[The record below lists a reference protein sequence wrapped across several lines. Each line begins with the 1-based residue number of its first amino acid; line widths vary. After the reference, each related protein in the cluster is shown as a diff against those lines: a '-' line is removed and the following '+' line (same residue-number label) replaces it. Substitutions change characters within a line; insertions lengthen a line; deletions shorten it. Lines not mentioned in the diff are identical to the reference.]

1 MLPNVFTPC
10 ASTLGGLLIGTSA
23 VLMLALLGRIAGV
36 SGIVGGLLSAHPRDR
51 SWRGAFA
58 LGLLVGGFVLAASF
72 PAQFAPVPG
81 HGVGRLVLAG
91 LLVGVGTRLGG
102 GCTSGHGVCGLSR
115 LSKRSLVATATF
127 MGVAMLTVAVAG
139 GAA

>member
-1 MLPNVFTPC
+1 MLPNVFTPG
-10 ASTLGGLLIGTSA
+10 ASTLGGLLIGSSA

-36 SGIVGGLLSAHPRDR
+36 SGIVGGLLLARPRDR
-51 SWRGAFA
+51 TWRGAFA
-58 LGLLVGGFVLAASF
+58 LGLLVGGFVLAAWF
-72 PAQFAPVPG
+72 PAKFTPVPG

-127 MGVAMLTVAVAG
+127 MGVAMLTVAIAG